1 MITIY
6 KFFTYKG
13 SLRSLRISQEDGLNR
28 KIAAVATDQQLLLQ
42 LLFLLLLLQQLLFV
56 LLQHVSKF
64 EVVERINCPRVLHS
78 FGVVS
83 DKSEIGNKTFFH
95 SVWCSHQN

>member
-1 MITIY
+1 M
-6 KFFTYKG
+6 
-13 SLRSLRISQEDGLNR
+13 LLLQ
-28 KIAAVATDQQLLLQ
+28 QQLLLQ
-42 LLFLLLLLQQLLFV
+42 LLFLLLLLLQLLLFV

-83 DKSEIGNKTFFH
+83 DKSEME
-95 SVWCSHQN
+95 V